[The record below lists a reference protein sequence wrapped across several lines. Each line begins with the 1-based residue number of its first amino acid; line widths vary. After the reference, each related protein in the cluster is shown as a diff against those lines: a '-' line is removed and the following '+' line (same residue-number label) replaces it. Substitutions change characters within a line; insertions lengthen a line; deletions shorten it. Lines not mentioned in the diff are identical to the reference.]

1 MLYNIRIKFR
11 RDKMNEEKNK
21 QNTKESNQQN
31 KQELKADPEIVNQ
44 YLIDE
49 IARLNQEKAYLQ
61 AIIQQLT
68 TKNQSAES
76 E

>member
-1 MLYNIRIKFR
+1 
-11 RDKMNEEKNK
+11 MNEEKNK

-68 TKNQSAES
+68 TKNQSAKS

>member
-1 MLYNIRIKFR
+1 
-11 RDKMNEEKNK
+11 MNEEKNK
-21 QNTKESNQQN
+21 QSAKESNQQN

-44 YLIDE
+44 FLSNE
-49 IARLNQEKAYLQ
+49 ITRLNQEKAYLQ

-68 TKNQSAES
+68 TKNQRAES